1 MTQSQVL
8 DRPKSVTTGVALLLL
23 SGIALDI
30 QYGILSPLIGLIA
43 AESNLS
49 SSEVGWVLN
58 ASMLGSAVS
67 VGLTSRMG
75 DIYGH
80 RKVLIAVLLLAAL
93 GSGLGAL
100 GDGFWPLVVG
110 RFLMGIAV
118 TIPLSWGL
126 LRSRATARQVRLTSL
141 GLSLVMAVFTPL
153 ALVIGGFV
161 VTVGLPWETVFW
173 VSCFLYA
180 VLLVLALN
188 SAETPS
194 TVRAKVQLDWFGTLG
209 LGLWVT
215 ALLVGVSEG
224 PARGWTSPVV
234 ITAFAVSLLTL
245 TAWVKQQRRT
255 REPLFSLKDMDVRQ
269 TLVGYSGILLISI
282 VGQGLFLVLP
292 SLLQTPEAS
301 GFGHGLSPLDS
312 SAVLLALIPGSAVGY
327 LWTRWGLSLL
337 GPKLVLVISG
347 TSAIAVY
354 LGLAFAH
361 GPLWMA
367 YLWTFLY
374 GVTILSC
381 LTTGYTLV
389 AAAGRQDNMA
399 VTVGMQNIIQF
410 GGSTVPIA
418 IILNM
423 LVPGPEGYIPEAAFV
438 TIYVVSAVVIAAF
451 VVIWVLFAPSRISD
465 RHAIDAQPEP
475 AMALTLD

>member
-8 DRPKSVTTGVALLLL
+8 DRQRTITAGVALLLL

-43 AESNLS
+43 TDSNLTS
-49 SSEVGWVLN
+49 AEVGWVLN
-58 ASMLGSAVS
+58 ASMLGSVVS

-80 RKVLIAVLLLAAL
+80 RKVLIALLLLALL

-100 GDGFWPLVVG
+100 GEGFWPLVSG
-110 RFLMGIAV
+110 RFLMGMAV

-126 LRSRATARQVRLTSL
+126 LRSRATARQVQLTSL
-141 GLSLVMAVFTPL
+141 ALSLVMAVFTPL
-153 ALVIGGFV
+153 ALVIGGFI

-173 VSCFLYA
+173 VSFFLYA
-180 VLLVLALN
+180 VLLVLAFI
-188 SAETPS
+188 SSETPP
-194 TVRAKVQLDWFGTLG
+194 TVRAKVQLDWFGTVG
-209 LGLWVT
+209 LGIWVT

-224 PARGWTSPVV
+224 PGRGWTSPVV
-234 ITAFAVSLLTL
+234 LGAFLVSAVTL

-255 REPLFSLKDMDVRQ
+255 REPIFSLRDMDVRQ

-292 SLLQTPEAS
+292 SLLQTPQAS

-327 LWTRWGLSLL
+327 LWTRWGLGRM

-347 TSAIAVY
+347 TGAIVVY

-361 GPLWMA
+361 GPLWTA

-374 GVTILSC
+374 GVTLLTC

-418 IILNM
+418 IVLNM
-423 LVPGPEGYIPEAAFV
+423 LVPGPEGYIPESTFI
-438 TIYVVSAVVIAAF
+438 TIYVVSAVVIAIF
-451 VVIWVLFAPSRISD
+451 VAIWVVFAPSRISD

-475 AMALTLD
+475 ALAVSLD